1 MGMVR
6 DTWRAV
12 LVLVVGVL
20 LLEAGG
26 LRRQGPTPSVETR
39 AMPGQAGYHPPVE
52 TRMMPGYAGY
62 SPPVI
67 VNLPQ
72 PQPDRP
78 LRRVGEAVVALG
90 DSVIGV
96 FRR

>member
-1 MGMVR
+1 MGIVR

-20 LLEAGG
+20 LIEAAGI
-26 LRRQGPTPSVETR
+26 RRP
-39 AMPGQAGYHPPVE
+39 PPVA
-52 TRMMPGYAGY
+52 T
-62 SPPVI
+62 PV
-67 VNLPQ
+67 VQWAPQPLVAAPQ

-78 LRRVGEAVVALG
+78 LRRVASAVMEFG

-96 FRR
+96 FR

>member
-12 LVLVVGVL
+12 LALVVGVL

-26 LRRQGPTPSVETR
+26 IRGRAPAQTAPPQVETR
-39 AMPGQAGYHPPVE
+39 WVQPQPI
-52 TRMMPGYAGY
+52 
-62 SPPVI
+62 VI
-67 VNLPQ
+67 QQPQ
-72 PQPDRP
+72 PQPQPERP
-78 LRRVGEAVVALG
+78 LRRVAAAVTEFG

-96 FRR
+96 FR